1 MPAAHGSSFEW
12 GLVSAIMAERWPSE
26 LQVQRCRETW
36 TKVTAKERCDLTMIA
51 CVDVVAYLHDTN
63 EQLSS
68 VDAGQVLGRRQAPSL
83 PTPREIYRLCGL
95 EWSEWSGDWPRVL
108 RLGGDIC
115 GAEDGM
121 DFMLETCVKTTE
133 ELLDVARRTASG
145 RSSELSWGAYA
156 REFFSLVIH
165 DMLTHM
171 DKAASHDRGLR
182 SVRAAL
188 TPPPPSK
195 TRSWPPKRVFAELKE
210 AWVGMD
216 CDERLGATMLSAS
229 TYWFVQACDVAMVTT
244 ALKHTAGQSAEM
256 SLMAL
261 EKLRTQSKLLGN
273 LEVQESSQ
281 PVMLLK
287 RDYVMEKGCLDELYG
302 MSVRQ
307 GTEKDDLVE
316 KALLGCY
323 EELFNP
329 LLPDMAA
336 TSRSTWRDVERVAA
350 TLILDGFIQRHEL
363 KRRHLEATAALAALS
378 QEAALKK
385 KRAKAK
391 RREAAEKE
399 RRVKERLGRELEVR
413 LSEERSKVLALL
425 ERAPSWDI
433 SWVRVRRTF
442 IDVEEETRVSPE

>member
-1 MPAAHGSSFEW
+1 
-12 GLVSAIMAERWPSE
+12 
-26 LQVQRCRETW
+26 VQRCRETW
-36 TKVTAKERCDLTMIA
+36 TKVTAKERRDLTMIA
-51 CVDVVAYLHDTN
+51 CVDVVAYLHDAD

-68 VDAGQVLGRRQAPSL
+68 VDAGQVLRRRQAPSL
-83 PTPREIYRLCGL
+83 PTPREIFRLRGL
-95 EWSEWSGDWPRVL
+95 EWSEWSGDRPRVL
-108 RLGGDIC
+108 RLGGDVC

-145 RSSELSWGAYA
+145 RSSFELSWGAYA

-171 DKAASHDRGLR
+171 DRAASHDRGLR

-188 TPPPPSK
+188 TPPSPSK

-229 TYWFVQACDVAMVTT
+229 AYWFVQACDVAMVTT
-244 ALKHTAGQSAEM
+244 ALKRTAGQSAKT

-273 LEVQESSQ
+273 LEVQESPQ

-287 RDYVMEKGCLDELYG
+287 RDYIMEKGCLDELYG

-316 KALLGCY
+316 KASLGCY
-323 EELFNP
+323 EELFHP

-363 KRRHLEATAALAALS
+363 KRRHLEATAALAASS

-399 RRVKERLGRELEVR
+399 RRVKERLGRELEATR
-413 LSEERSKVLALL
+413 LSEKRPTEERSKVLALL
-425 ERAPSWDI
+425 ARAPSWDI